1 MKGEGFFPGNT
12 WNVITLILLSLLIEN
27 SPFQV
32 FPSFSIMIL
41 KALLFSLL
49 ALNLAE
55 GAPIAKATSIHDHK
69 MVRPNCL
76 FIKKAAKNR

>member
-1 MKGEGFFPGNT
+1 
-12 WNVITLILLSLLIEN
+12 
-27 SPFQV
+27 
-32 FPSFSIMIL
+32 MIL

-69 MVRPNCL
+69 MVRPNCS
-76 FIKKAAKNR
+76 FIKKAAKNK